1 MRKRSGA
8 VAGGLG
14 VLAVLLG
21 SVAAPIATGNA
32 ASDPRSARVD
42 TQAGEVG
49 AQDLP
54 GPQEDARFPVPV
66 NLVIDSEREWDAHV
80 AAAVADPQ
88 RFDGMVIGVVLDPED
103 PITAG
108 GEAAREADQQ
118 ALIALGLD
126 PESLPT
132 SRPPCAEDLAPPPP
146 LGGFGTWLL
155 CAGTGTGGAYF
166 VPRPAPGLETG
177 ALTVE
182 EGIALTLD
190 ELRKPLTPTEKALG
204 YYSVL
209 DGAPDIFR
217 SAQLEVDGELTIALY
232 PRVHNLGL
240 EYTTTQADFTEQVAR
255 SAFSFPAVRSVR
267 LTVQG
272 SCAAFWSIN
281 TEVSPGCHVQ
291 TRDDLQERPS

>member
-1 MRKRSGA
+1 MWKRPG
-8 VAGGLG
+8 VARGGL
-14 VLAVLLG
+14 ALLG
-21 SVAAPIATGNA
+21 VTLVSLAAPVGEGIDFADTGTVRQVATQHPSGRDA
-32 ASDPRSARVD
+32 D
-42 TQAGEVG
+42 AG
-49 AQDLP
+49 
-54 GPQEDARFPVPV
+54 FPVPV
-66 NLVIDSEREWDAHV
+66 HLVIDSGGEWDAHV
-80 AAAVADPQ
+80 HTAVADPQ

-155 CAGTGTGGAYF
+155 CPGTGTGGAYF
-166 VPRPAPGLETG
+166 VPRPAPQRLETG
-177 ALTVE
+177 ALTAE
-182 EGIALTLD
+182 EGILLTLD

-217 SAQLEVDGELTIALY
+217 SVQLGVDGELNIELY
-232 PRVHNLGL
+232 PSVHDLGVRYISTL
-240 EYTTTQADFTEQVAR
+240 TDFLEQVAR

-267 LTVQG
+267 VTVQG
-272 SCAAFWSIN
+272 SCASFS
-281 TEVSPGCHVQ
+281 TEVSPGCHIL
-291 TRDDLQERPS
+291 TRSDLQKRRS